1 VPGRDVGLEGEVE
14 LAEPAALAPLAQ
26 LLADGRGSGW
36 VVVMDGTSEG

>member
-26 LLADGRGSGW
+26 LLADGPWERLGGG
-36 VVVMDGTSEG
+36 DGTPEG